1 MVAQDPRFGG
11 GSRSLTEAFWSG
23 AVALGRR
30 PELHYVSLAEG
41 LSPRLRLRLRPRR
54 ERHGDLRGVAYPAA
68 LPELEPVSR
77 AVGALAIGRR
87 LRGEPSLWVVGASAP
102 HGLAARAAG
111 RPYACW
117 LATGLEAEWAARRPS
132 LPRTRRLGLAI
143 SRPGLRAF
151 ERQVLRGARLVYA
164 TSPASRG
171 SLAEAGRLPL
181 EAIEIL
187 PVPVDLERFAPG
199 PDRDWESTLER
210 PTILFVG
217 RAADPRKNVAALLEA
232 FRLLRARLPAAR
244 LRLVGEPP
252 GLALP
257 EGAEA
262 VGPVPDVAAELARA
276 TVLVLPSL
284 QEGFGIV
291 VAEALAAGVPVVVT
305 PCGGPEELVRGSGGG
320 VVAEGFGAEAV
331 AAALSELLQDPGR
344 LLAARRSGRRH
355 VEREHSSARF
365 RDLLARALA
374 RLDAE
379 VA

>member
-1 MVAQDPRFGG
+1 MLCDVRRRSRARGDEPPEARGG
-11 GSRSLTEAFWSG
+11 GAGPPLRRR
-23 AVALGRR
+23 VALPDRGVLVGGRR
-30 PELHYVSLAEG
+30 ARAAAGAP
-41 LSPRLRLRLRPRR
+41 LRLARR
-54 ERHGDLRGVAYPAA
+54 GPLAPAA
-68 LPELEPVSR
+68 
-77 AVGALAIGRR
+77 
-87 LRGEPSLWVVGASAP
+87 AP
-102 HGLAARAAG
+102 AAAAARAARRPPRRRLPG
-111 RPYACW
+111 RPPRAR
-117 LATGLEAEWAARRPS
+117 AREPGGGRARDRAAAPRRAVP
-132 LPRTRRLGLAI
+132 LGGRRLGPA
-143 SRPGLRAF
+143 RAG
-151 ERQVLRGARLVYA
+151 GARRRPPLRLLARDRARGRVGSA
-164 TSPASRG
+164 PTLAPADAAPRARDQPSG
-171 SLAEAGRLPL
+171 
-181 EAIEIL
+181 
-187 PVPVDLERFAPG
+187 APG
-199 PDRDWESTLER
+199 VRTTGAPRCAPRLRHLAWESRLER

-374 RLDAE
+374 RLEAE